1 MTSLNVIWISVHMHV
16 YTYQKDKP
24 HTHAASHP
32 IVCMKGGN
40 KKKNKKTKK
49 TIYNEEINGH
59 TSAETATAS
68 NQWSQFRDR
77 IKGLNRVSKFDTTPN
92 FTPAFLR
99 ALNTFSASGSQRCQ
113 AYGKKNWRK
122 NYNHISLKLKACNL

>member
-1 MTSLNVIWISVHMHV
+1 MHV

-40 KKKNKKTKK
+40 KIKKKKK

-122 NYNHISLKLKACNL
+122 NYNYISLKLKACNL